1 MWINYLKKFGIIAEF
16 FIVLLEY
23 ACFPIPSEVVLPFA
37 GAMSVTCSI
46 SIVLIILIS
55 IIAGILGSIICYYI
69 GYFGTKKIINKIS
82 KKDGFKESLVKY
94 QKYSNASVCI
104 GRIIPLC
111 RTYISFVA
119 GMSHQ
124 PIKQYIFYS
133 SIGITIWNTCL
144 ITLGYFFF
152 SLLLLNQLYLENI
165 KKYNKKLMLCKC
177 FLLKNIAIS
186 FRKGYN
192 EENS

>member
-152 SLLLLNQLYLENI
+152 DHLDDVALFIDKFKLIIIILILFIFFFIVI
-165 KKYNKKLMLCKC
+165 KSIISRKYKK
-177 FLLKNIAIS
+177 I
-186 FRKGYN
+186 
-192 EENS
+192 